1 MSVRESV
8 LSDCECSRVES
19 GDLCVLRRVVGSI
32 GSQHDKQRVDRGP
45 VRFRDVFGCVVMV
58 RW

>member
-45 VRFRDVFGCVVMV
+45 VRFRDVFECAVMV

>member
-45 VRFRDVFGCVVMV
+45 VRFRDVLIVL
-58 RW
+58 